1 MAFRQGAVH
10 AVVLNDL
17 ALILLAQA
25 RDKRHDMLLER
36 VGRKEGFMGPRRSS

>member
-17 ALILLAQA
+17 GLILLAQA